1 MLVIL
6 SGQKSEDLKSLYIK
20 LLINKQ
26 LLRKSF
32 SNWAVTEKCR
42 EGVANLDPLADLRL
56 VWIHF

>member
-32 SNWAVTEKCR
+32 SNWAVTEKC
-42 EGVANLDPLADLRL
+42 EGVANLDWLADLRL